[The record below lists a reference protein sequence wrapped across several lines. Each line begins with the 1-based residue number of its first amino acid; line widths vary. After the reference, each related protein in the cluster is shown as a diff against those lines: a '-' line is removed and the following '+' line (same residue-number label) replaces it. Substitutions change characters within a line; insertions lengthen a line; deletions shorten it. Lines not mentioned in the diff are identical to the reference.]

1 MIITFICHMGFVDV
15 SSLGKAI
22 VIVPLGGVR
31 RIIDKNGLN
40 VTYVIMP
47 ISRDARKLSIGL
59 LAIPEASAAVIYG
72 LHEVFSCVGTVW
84 QALTGDQVRSR
95 QMSPRIVGHSNE
107 PIRTTLGVSL
117 VPDTAFS
124 NNVQLDVIIVP
135 DLFLC
140 PEIDLTGMWSEAI
153 TWLQKQH
160 MMGATICSVC
170 TGSLLLAEA
179 GFLDGRE
186 ATTHWS
192 ARGFFDQHYPKVKL
206 HAQKVLVPSGHEHD
220 IVTSGGSASWTDLSL
235 YLISRFCG
243 EDEARRI
250 SKVFLF
256 GDRSQGQ
263 LPFAAMVRPRQ
274 HEDASIAKCQSW
286 IAENYEVSN
295 PVSEMARRSGL
306 NDRTFKR
313 RFHAATGYTPI
324 DYVQSLRVE
333 EAKHMLETT
342 NEPIEEISEQVGYED
357 SGSFRRLF
365 KRTVGTSPQ
374 RYRQRYQAPSTI
386 S

>member
-1 MIITFICHMGFVDV
+1 MQ
-15 SSLGKAI
+15 
-22 VIVPLGGVR
+22 GVR
-31 RIIDKNGLN
+31 GGIDKNGPN
-40 VTYVIMP
+40 VTRLNMP
-47 ISRDARKLSIGL
+47 VSHDARKLSVGL
-59 LAIPEASAAVIYG
+59 LAVPEASGAVIYG
-72 LHEVFSCVGTVW
+72 LHEVFTCVGTMW
-84 QALTGDQVRSR
+84 QTLTGDQVRSR
-95 QMSPRIVGHSNE
+95 QMSPRIVGGSNE
-107 PIRTTLGVSL
+107 PIRTSLGVPL
-117 VPDTAFS
+117 VPDTAFDDKARM
-124 NNVQLDVIIVP
+124 DVIIVS
-135 DLFLC
+135 DLFLE
-140 PEIDLTGMWSEAI
+140 PDLNLTGLWPDAI
-153 TWLQKQH
+153 AWLKAQH
-160 MMGATICSVC
+160 RQGAIICSVC

-192 ARGFFDQHYPKVKL
+192 ARSVFDERYPKVKL
-206 HAQKVLVPSGHEHD
+206 QAQKVLVPSGPEHD
-220 IVTSGGSASWTDLSL
+220 VITSGGSASWTDLSL

-274 HEDASIAKCQSW
+274 HKDASIAECQSW
-286 IAENYEVSN
+286 IAENYQVSN
-295 PVSEMARRSGL
+295 PVAEMARRSGL

-313 RFHAATGYTPI
+313 RFHSSTGYTPI

-342 NEPIEEISEQVGYED
+342 DQPIDEISEQVGYED

-365 KRTVGTSPQ
+365 KRNVGTSPQ
-374 RYRQRYQAPSTI
+374 RYRQRYQAPSVFNPKTGDDCWK
-386 S
+386 

>member
-1 MIITFICHMGFVDV
+1 MPV
-15 SSLGKAI
+15 SH
-22 VIVPLGGVR
+22 
-31 RIIDKNGLN
+31 
-40 VTYVIMP
+40 
-47 ISRDARKLSIGL
+47 DARKLSVGL
-59 LAIPEASAAVIYG
+59 LAVPEASAAVIYG

-84 QALTGDQVRSR
+84 QTLTGDPVRSR
-95 QMSPRIVGHSNE
+95 QMSPRIVGPSND
-107 PIRTTLGVSL
+107 PIRTPLNVPL
-117 VPDTAFS
+117 VPDTTYDER
-124 NNVQLDVIIVP
+124 VRMDVIIVS
-135 DLFLC
+135 DLFLE
-140 PEIDLTGMWSEAI
+140 PDLDFTGMWPEAI
-153 TWLQKQH
+153 VWLQAQH
-160 MMGATICSVC
+160 RQGAIICSVC
-170 TGSLLLAEA
+170 TGSLLLAQA

-192 ARGFFDQHYPKVKL
+192 ARDTFKQCYPKVKL
-206 HAQKVLVPSGHEHD
+206 QAEKVLVPSGKEHD
-220 IVTSGGSASWTDLSL
+220 VVTSGGSASWTDLSL

-274 HEDASIAKCQSW
+274 HEDASIAQCQSW
-286 IAENYEVSN
+286 IAENYHVSN
-295 PVSEMARRSGL
+295 PVAEMARRSGL

-313 RFHAATGYTPI
+313 RFHASTGYTPI

-342 NEPIEEISEQVGYED
+342 AEPIEDISGQVGYED
-357 SGSFRRLF
+357 GGSFRRLF

-374 RYRQRYQAPSTI
+374 RYRQRYQIPSTV